1 MVLPREMPN
10 SRTTA
15 DTLNIAFAQVNPTVG
30 NVAGNLA
37 LVRRMR
43 ADAATAGADLVVF
56 PELVLVGYP
65 PEDLVLRPALVQA
78 AADAVRQLQ
87 QDTADG
93 GPGLVVT
100 TPWVNNGC
108 LHNTVALVDDGRLD
122 LRFKH
127 ELPNY
132 GVFDE
137 KRVFAAGPVPTPVTF
152 RGVRMGLP
160 ICEDIWFPR
169 VTDQL
174 TKLGA
179 ELMDFADRSQRLAVR
194 GRQVR
199 QACGARQ
206 GTRLRIESAAR
217 LRQPGWRTGR
227 TRLRRRLLRCQRR
240 RLTGAA
246 ASLFH

>member
-1 MVLPREMPN
+1 MVLLSKMPN

-108 LHNTVALVDDGRLD
+108 LHNTVALVD
-122 LRFKH
+122 
-127 ELPNY
+127 
-132 GVFDE
+132 
-137 KRVFAAGPVPTPVTF
+137 
-152 RGVRMGLP
+152 
-160 ICEDIWFPR
+160 
-169 VTDQL
+169 
-174 TKLGA
+174 
-179 ELMDFADRSQRLAVR
+179 
-194 GRQVR
+194 
-199 QACGARQ
+199 
-206 GTRLRIESAAR
+206 
-217 LRQPGWRTGR
+217 
-227 TRLRRRLLRCQRR
+227 
-240 RLTGAA
+240 
-246 ASLFH
+246 